1 MIGYMNQELTVAEQA
16 VLELLV
22 FNPKATQAEAAA
34 KVGVSKRTISRIF
47 ASLQERGYVTREG
60 SNKTGI
66 WKVVKS

>member
-16 VLELLV
+16 LLELLV
-22 FNPKATQAEAAA
+22 FNPKATQAEAAV